1 MFLKFDKYYFS
12 LKRYPL
18 LLFIF
23 ALASIVCFSYC
34 AQEKIKT
41 VVLVDKP
48 ERVNEQVT
56 ELIQKRLIDYDTL
69 NTLVI
74 ADDSLFATKLIIEFY
89 KANKF
94 NVIWSDKGRHS
105 KQSDSLFFL
114 IKNSDEYGLIA
125 NEYHFDKIDSLFK
138 IEKDHATGKFDA
150 VKISEADM
158 LLTDAFF
165 TFALHVSKGRLRADS
180 LVREWKFSQLN
191 LLHSFEREN
200 HTNLVDILKN
210 AVEQNTIRLSIDSL
224 EPQNRQYKALKL
236 ALKNFKY
243 EFRFNNWDSLATQ
256 ESDPIT
262 FKERLK
268 KRLIASHDY
277 FEIME
282 DSDSLKLVKAIKNF
296 QCRHFLNQ
304 DGWVGKLTFKALQRT
319 KQDYIHQ
326 IEMNME
332 RWRYYYEPYE
342 KQFIYVNIPKYE
354 LRVTEKDTLVMKS
367 KVIVGEVDH
376 PTPVLKSTI
385 RYFLL
390 YPYWRVPYSIATKE
404 ILPIL
409 KYDTSYLRKQNF
421 DVLNRQNIVIDTA
434 INWNKYTNDYFPW
447 KLRQRIGDDNSLGIL
462 KFNFNNKYGVYLHDT
477 NAHRLFNREMRALS
491 HGCVRLEKFI
501 ALAKFLIRDDSINY
515 PLDSLKMDFLRE
527 EQKYIYIKRPIPIY
541 INYFTAE
548 VDKNNELF
556 FFIDV
561 YKRDEKMLKGIGK

>member
-1 MFLKFDKYYFS
+1 MFLKFDKYYFF
-12 LKRYPL
+12 LKRYPH

-23 ALASIVCFSYC
+23 ALASMTCFSYC
-34 AQEKIKT
+34 SQEKVKT

-48 ERVNEQVT
+48 ERVNEEVS
-56 ELIQKRLIDYDTL
+56 ELIQKKLSDYDTL
-69 NTLVI
+69 NTLII

-89 KANKF
+89 RSNKF
-94 NVIWSDKGRHS
+94 KVIWSDKGGHS

-138 IEKDHATGKFDA
+138 IEKDRATGKFDA

-165 TFALHVSKGRLRADS
+165 MLAAHVNKGRLKVDS
-180 LVREWKFSQLN
+180 LVRKQGIEQLDI
-191 LLHSFEREN
+191 
-200 HTNLVDILKN
+200 NLVDLLNGAI
-210 AVEQNTIRLSIDSL
+210 EQNNIRAVIDSL
-224 EPQNRQYKALKL
+224 EPANSQYHALKQ
-236 ALKNFKY
+236 ALRNFKF
-243 EFRFNNWDSLATQ
+243 EFRDSSWDSLATR
-256 ESDPIT
+256 EADSVT
-262 FKERLK
+262 FNERLK

-277 FEIME
+277 FEIIE
-282 DSDSLKLVKAIKNF
+282 DSDSVKLIKAVKNF

-304 DGWVGKLTFKALQRT
+304 DGRVGELTFKALQRT

-332 RWRYYYEPYE
+332 RWRYYYAPYE
-342 KQFIYVNIPKYE
+342 KQFIFVNIPKFE
-354 LRVTEKDTLVMKS
+354 LRLIEEDTLVMKS

-376 PTPVLKSTI
+376 KTPLLKSTI

-390 YPYWRVPYSIATKE
+390 YPYWTVPFSIATKE

-409 KYDTSYLRKQNF
+409 KRDTSYLRKKNF
-421 DVLNRQNIVIDTA
+421 EVLNRQNIVVDTA
-434 INWNKYTNDYFPW
+434 INWKKYTKNYFPW
-447 KLRQRIGDDNSLGIL
+447 KLRQRMGDDNSLGIL
-462 KFNFNNKYGVYLHDT
+462 KFNFDNKYGVYLHDT
-477 NAHRLFNREMRALS
+477 NVHRLFNREMRALS

-501 ALAKFLIRDDSINY
+501 DLAKFLIRDDSINY
-515 PLDSLKMDFLRE
+515 PLDSLKMDFLKE
-527 EQKYIYIKRPIPIY
+527 EQKYVYIRRPIPIY